1 MNKQKWMLVALTAS
15 LALNSA
21 FVGAWA
27 YHFFYV
33 RPAIIE
39 QSTRQAG
46 GAIGSTVSWA
56 QWAERNL
63 SPEQRSSIARE
74 HRAMRQELAG
84 RAVRVKDAQERFFAL
99 LAEPQADREAVKTAT
114 ESIALEE
121 REMRRLA
128 TEHMLRVRS
137 ALTPQQ
143 RRALAQMLRQRWRS
157 PMLPRRRMQPRPM
170 GPPRTPEQPG
180 PREPQPPRETRN
192 PSL

>member
-15 LALNSA
+15 LALHCA

-27 YHFFYV
+27 YHVFYV
-33 RPAIIE
+33 RPGVIE

-46 GAIGSTVSWA
+46 SAIGPTVSWA
-56 QWAERNL
+56 QWAAQNL
-63 SPEQRSSIARE
+63 SPDQRSRILAE
-74 HRAMRQELAG
+74 HRVLRRELEG
-84 RAVRVKDAQERFFAL
+84 RAVRVRDAREKFFAL
-99 LAEPQADREAVKTAT
+99 LAEPQADREAVEAAA
-114 ESIALEE
+114 EGIALEE

-128 TEHMLRVRS
+128 TDNMLRVRS

-143 RRALAQMLRQRWRS
+143 RRELAQMLRQRWRS
-157 PMLPRRRMQPRPM
+157 PMLPQRRMQPRPM
-170 GPPRTPEQPG
+170 GPPRTPEQTG